1 MRRHRA
7 PKREVKTD
15 PKYNSPVI
23 GQLINI
29 IMQDGK
35 KTKAQVMV
43 YKALDIVGEKMK
55 EDSYKIFFAA
65 MENARPRLEVRPR
78 RIGGATYQVPM
89 EVPQERGIS
98 IALRWIRDYARG
110 KKGKAMSGKIADEII
125 SAYKNEGSVIKKK
138 EDTHKMADANKAFA
152 HFKW

>member
-1 MRRHRA
+1 MRRRKA
-7 PKREVKTD
+7 PKREVKGD
-15 PKYNSPVI
+15 PKYNSPVV

-29 IMQDGK
+29 VMQNGK
-35 KTKAQVMV
+35 KTKSQGIV
-43 YKALDIVGEKMK
+43 YKALDIVGERIK
-55 EDSYKIFFAA
+55 EDSYKVFFAA

-89 EVPQERGIS
+89 EVPQDRGIS

-110 KKGKAMSGKIADEII
+110 KKGKAMENKLADEII
-125 SAYKNEGSVIKKK
+125 SAYKNEGSVIKKR
-138 EDTHKMADANKAFA
+138 EETHKMADANKAFA